1 MRYLLYYWP
10 SLQGRGEPVRLALE
24 DAGADYEDLARGP
37 AGAQAVMRVLQGK
50 RGTLPPFA
58 PPVLVHGKTVVSHTA
73 AILEWLGP
81 RLGLVGKSERAR
93 MDAHRAQLS
102 ITDLFA
108 EVHDT
113 HHPIATSLYYEDQK
127 REAKRRTEIFIAER
141 LPKLLEYFDRAIR
154 GPYLFGA
161 RATYVDLS
169 LFQTIAGLSYAY
181 PRAMKKIRKKVPAL
195 VKLHDR
201 VAARPRIAVYL
212 ASPRRIAFNES
223 GIFRHYDEL
232 DAL

>member
-1 MRYLLYYWP
+1 
-10 SLQGRGEPVRLALE
+10 
-24 DAGADYEDLARGP
+24 
-37 AGAQAVMRVLQGK
+37 
-50 RGTLPPFA
+50 
-58 PPVLVHGKTVVSHTA
+58 
-73 AILEWLGP
+73 
-81 RLGLVGKSERAR
+81 
-93 MDAHRAQLS
+93 
-102 ITDLFA
+102 
-108 EVHDT
+108 VHDT